1 MIGFGNPLLDGDQ
14 SDLVYGAYFK
24 QDAALA
30 REQQGCAVMSAPR
43 TASLRGLP
51 RGVGPMAQ
59 LGSLANVGQVRLQ
72 MPLPETADE
81 LCAVAR
87 TLKADVGEIRLSAR
101 ATEREIKALSAS
113 GALAHYHIVH
123 FATHGALAGL
133 LSANS
138 EPGLILTPPAEATEV
153 DDGYLSASEF
163 AGLKLDADWVILSA
177 CNTAG
182 GASLPE
188 ADKTQQAP
196 RPSADWPAREIG
208 RLWRL
213 AITFR
218 RPTMYLRSSPCRSA
232 AMELT
237 VVPIVKPDTANF
249 IFGQSHFIKT
259 VEDLHEA
266 LVGAVPGIR
275 FGLAFCEA
283 SGKRL
288 VRWSGNDEAALALA
302 RDNVLA
308 IGAGHTFLI
317 FLGDGFFP
325 VNVLAAVRAV
335 PEVCRIYCATAN
347 PTQVIV
353 AQTELGR
360 GVLGVVD
367 GASPL
372 GVEADADIAWRKDLL
387 RKIGYKL

>member
-1 MIGFGNPLLDGDQ
+1 LT
-14 SDLVYGAYFK
+14 
-24 QDAALA
+24 
-30 REQQGCAVMSAPR
+30 R
-43 TASLRGLP
+43 
-51 RGVGPMAQ
+51 
-59 LGSLANVGQVRLQ
+59 
-72 MPLPETADE
+72 
-81 LCAVAR
+81 
-87 TLKADVGEIRLSAR
+87 
-101 ATEREIKALSAS
+101 
-113 GALAHYHIVH
+113 
-123 FATHGALAGL
+123 AGL
-133 LSANS
+133 
-138 EPGLILTPPAEATEV
+138 ERR
-153 DDGYLSASEF
+153 Y
-163 AGLKLDADWVILSA
+163 
-177 CNTAG
+177 
-182 GASLPE
+182 
-188 ADKTQQAP
+188 
-196 RPSADWPAREIG
+196 

-213 AITFR
+213 AIAFR
-218 RPTMYLRSSPCRSA
+218 RRTIDCV
-232 AMELT
+232 LT
-237 VVPIVKPDTANF
+237 LQECGHGTHRGPRRKPDAANF

-302 RDNVLA
+302 RDNALA

-372 GVEADADIAWRKDLL
+372 GVETDADIAWRKDLL
-387 RKIGYKL
+387 RKLGYKL

>member
-1 MIGFGNPLLDGDQ
+1 MFRAIN
-14 SDLVYGAYFK
+14 
-24 QDAALA
+24 AAGEVVQVFET
-30 REQQGCAVMSAPR
+30 RE
-43 TASLRGLP
+43 
-51 RGVGPMAQ
+51 
-59 LGSLANVGQVRLQ
+59 
-72 MPLPETADE
+72 E
-81 LCAVAR
+81 
-87 TLKADVGEIRLSAR
+87 
-101 ATEREIKALSAS
+101 
-113 GALAHYHIVH
+113 
-123 FATHGALAGL
+123 
-133 LSANS
+133 
-138 EPGLILTPPAEATEV
+138 AEAWV
-153 DDGYLSASEF
+153 AAKSA
-163 AGLKLDADWVILSA
+163 ACGGLQSPSGGVPLIA
-177 CNTAG
+177 C
-182 GASLPE
+182 SL
-188 ADKTQQAP
+188 
-196 RPSADWPAREIG
+196 
-208 RLWRL
+208 
-213 AITFR
+213 
-218 RPTMYLRSSPCRSA
+218 CRSA

-237 VVPIVKPDTANF
+237 VVPIVKPDDANF

-266 LVGAVPGIR
+266 LVGAVPRIR

-288 VRWSGNDEAALALA
+288 VRWSGNDEASLTLA
-302 RDNVLA
+302 RNNALA

-372 GVEADADIAWRKDLL
+372 GVETDADIAWRKDLL

>member
-1 MIGFGNPLLDGDQ
+1 TGWQ
-14 SDLVYGAYFK
+14 RGAKSAACGAACNRLPAAYMNFV
-24 QDAALA
+24 ALA
-30 REQQGCAVMSAPR
+30 
-43 TASLRGLP
+43 
-51 RGVGPMAQ
+51 
-59 LGSLANVGQVRLQ
+59 
-72 MPLPETADE
+72 
-81 LCAVAR
+81 
-87 TLKADVGEIRLSAR
+87 
-101 ATEREIKALSAS
+101 
-113 GALAHYHIVH
+113 
-123 FATHGALAGL
+123 
-133 LSANS
+133 
-138 EPGLILTPPAEATEV
+138 
-153 DDGYLSASEF
+153 
-163 AGLKLDADWVILSA
+163 
-177 CNTAG
+177 
-182 GASLPE
+182 
-188 ADKTQQAP
+188 
-196 RPSADWPAREIG
+196 
-208 RLWRL
+208 
-213 AITFR
+213 
-218 RPTMYLRSSPCRSA
+218 CRSA
-232 AMELT
+232 AMDLT
-237 VVPIVKPDTANF
+237 VVPIVKPDAINF
-249 IFGQSHFIKT
+249 IFGQSHFIKA

-288 VRWSGNDEAALALA
+288 VRWSGNHEAALA
-302 RDNVLA
+302 RDNALA

-372 GVEADADIAWRKDLL
+372 GVETDTDIAWRKDLL

>member
-1 MIGFGNPLLDGDQ
+1 MRAANSWFGPDGQCAPIAGSCDVFCEKGLHGPVAADPQGDSYVQQLACEKDRPFSCYLLNRAGRDCAAAHEQKPARPL
-14 SDLVYGAYFK
+14 
-24 QDAALA
+24 
-30 REQQGCAVMSAPR
+30 
-43 TASLRGLP
+43 
-51 RGVGPMAQ
+51 
-59 LGSLANVGQVRLQ
+59 
-72 MPLPETADE
+72 
-81 LCAVAR
+81 
-87 TLKADVGEIRLSAR
+87 RLSAKGQSDTFR
-101 ATEREIKALSAS
+101 AHPHTAALPSTTDE
-113 GALAHYHIVH
+113 Y
-123 FATHGALAGL
+123 
-133 LSANS
+133 
-138 EPGLILTPPAEATEV
+138 
-153 DDGYLSASEF
+153 
-163 AGLKLDADWVILSA
+163 
-177 CNTAG
+177 AG
-182 GASLPE
+182 GAVGFVGPAAVGCRFKFRSSDRPRAVTLPHRRRCS
-188 ADKTQQAP
+188 TG
-196 RPSADWPAREIG
+196 EIG

-218 RPTMYLRSSPCRSA
+218 RPTMDLRSSSCRSA

-237 VVPIVKPDTANF
+237 VVPIVKPDAANF

-302 RDNVLA
+302 RDNALA

-353 AQTELGR
+353 AQTDLGR

-372 GVEADADIAWRKDLL
+372 GVETDADIAWRKDLL
-387 RKIGYKL
+387 RKLGYKL